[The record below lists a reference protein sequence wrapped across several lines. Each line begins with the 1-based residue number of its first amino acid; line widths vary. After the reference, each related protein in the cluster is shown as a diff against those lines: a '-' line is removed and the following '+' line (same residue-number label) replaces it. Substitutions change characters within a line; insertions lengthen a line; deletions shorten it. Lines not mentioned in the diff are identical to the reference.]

1 MAGYPDV
8 RWGSENSKLRK
19 PFIAFSTTKPG
30 SWLIKTMTPLDR
42 RLLIRTKGKYTAL
55 GPIGA
60 PTMLLT
66 TIGAKSGLARTSPLL
81 YSRDGDSI
89 IVVGSNFGQSHHP
102 AWTSNLIAHPDDVV
116 VTIGGVEVPSRAEL
130 LTGDEAEA
138 GYARMVDAT
147 RTYTEYRSR
156 TDRAIRVF
164 RLTPKD

>member
-8 RWGSENSKLRK
+8 RWGSENSRLRE
-19 PFIAFSTTKPG
+19 PMVAFSTTKVG

-42 RLLIRTKGKYTAL
+42 RILTRTKGRFTAL

-66 TIGAKSGLARTSPLL
+66 TKGAKSGLERTSPLL

-89 IVVGSNFGQSHHP
+89 IVVGSNFGQDKHP
-102 AWTSNLIAHPDDVV
+102 AWTGNLIAHPDDVV
-116 VTIGGVEVPSRAEL
+116 VTIGGKHIPSHAAL
-130 LTGDEAEA
+130 LDGEEAER
-138 GYARMVDAT
+138 GYQLMAAAT

-164 RLTPKD
+164 RLTAKD